1 MSLPDL
7 FQERVP
13 QMRPMT
19 SLRLRLT
26 IPLACVLIAYA
37 GFHAY
42 TTTTTREEIFSEATA
57 GTLRLANTI
66 RRSTRHAMLHSRS
79 EDVHQMIEDVG
90 EQEGID
96 HVRILNKQGAIIYSS
111 DADEINRVVD
121 RKTEACYQCHDAEEP
136 LTKLETSKRARVF
149 RGEHGHRT
157 LAAIEVIYNEPSC
170 WTAECHAHPK
180 GQTLLGVIDIGVSL
194 QEADKRVAQATR
206 EAIVFGVLSTIV
218 ICGLV
223 GWFIHRFVSRPVKRL
238 LECTQKV
245 AQGDLNCQI
254 EATGNDEIGQLAR
267 SFTKMTC
274 DLRRARKEL
283 NDWGCTLEE
292 EVENKTRDLKLA
304 QAQILRSEKLSS
316 LGSLAAGVAHELNS
330 PLMGI
335 MTYAHLAAKRLPDDS
350 SEKEHLEVIVS
361 QADRCATIIK
371 QLLEFSRERPPEKK
385 RQDINAIVEKA
396 VALVEH
402 QSGFHGIEIHRDF
415 APDVPPVMMDAGQM
429 QQVFLNLVVNA
440 GEAMSDGGRLTI
452 QTRALASAVES
463 QPAAGDVSSKK
474 VQIVFRDTG
483 VGIPPEDVVKIFD
496 PFFTSKDVGEGT
508 GLGLAVSYGIIEQ
521 HGGTIGVE
529 STPGKG
535 TVFTITLPVCGFDRN
550 LAEC

>member
-1 MSLPDL
+1 
-7 FQERVP
+7 
-13 QMRPMT
+13 MRPMK

-149 RGEHGHRT
+149 RGDHGHRT

-180 GQTLLGVIDIGVSL
+180 EQTLLGVIDIGVSL

-206 EAIVFGVLSTIV
+206 RAVVFGVFSTIV

-238 LECTQKV
+238 LECTRKV
-245 AQGDLNCQI
+245 AHGDLDCQI
-254 EATGNDEIGQLAR
+254 EVTSNDEIGHLAR
-267 SFTKMTC
+267 SFMNMTC

-283 NDWGCTLEE
+283 SDWGSTLEA

-304 QAQILRSEKLSS
+304 QAQIFRSEKLSS
-316 LGSLAAGVAHELNS
+316 VGLLAAGVAHELNS
-330 PLMGI
+330 PLTGI
-335 MTYAHLAAKRLPDDS
+335 LTFAHLVAQKIPEGS
-350 SEKEHLEVIVS
+350 QESEDLQVVIS
-361 QADRCATIIK
+361 QTERCATIIR
-371 QLLEFSRERPPEKK
+371 QLLDFSRETSPEKK
-385 RQDINAIVEKA
+385 SQDVHAVLDQA

-402 QSGFHGIEIHRDF
+402 QASYHNIEVRRDL
-415 APDVPPVMMDAGQM
+415 ADDLPPVLMDASQM
-429 QQVFLNLVVNA
+429 QQVFLNLLVNA
-440 GEAMSDGGRLTI
+440 GEAMPSGGLLTI
-452 QTRALASAVES
+452 ETRAINH
-463 QPAAGDVSSKK
+463 AANETACGGIE
-474 VQIVFRDTG
+474 IVIRDNG
-483 VGIPPEDVVKIFD
+483 MGIPQASIDKIFD
-496 PFFTSKDVGEGT
+496 PFFTSKDVGQGT
-508 GLGLAVSYGIIEQ
+508 GLGLAVSYGIIER
-521 HGGTIGVE
+521 HGGTISVE
-529 STPGKG
+529 SAPDEG
-535 TVFTITLPVCGFDRN
+535 TTFTITLPRDVP
-550 LAEC
+550 APE

>member
-1 MSLPDL
+1 MP
-7 FQERVP
+7 
-13 QMRPMT
+13 PMG
-19 SLRLRLT
+19 LRLRLV
-26 IPLACVLIAYA
+26 IPLAALLVAY
-37 GFHAY
+37 GGLHAY
-42 TTTTTREEIFSEATA
+42 LAVTTQRTEIFAEATQS
-57 GTLRLANTI
+57 TLTLANTI
-66 RRSTRHAMLHSRS
+66 RRSTRHAMLQSHR
-79 EDVHQMIEDVG
+79 EDVHKMIEDIG
-90 EQEGID
+90 KQEGIE
-96 HVRILNKQGAIIYSS
+96 HVRILNKEGVIMYASEP
-111 DADEINRVVD
+111 DEINRVVD
-121 RKTEACYQCHDAEEP
+121 RNAEACYQCHDAAEP
-136 LTKLETSKRARVF
+136 LTRLETSQRARVF
-149 RGEHGHRT
+149 RTPQGYRT
-157 LAAIEVIYNEPSC
+157 LAAIDVIYNEPSC
-170 WTAECHAHPK
+170 WTASCHVHPK
-180 GQTLLGVIDIGVSL
+180 TQNLLGVIDVGVSL
-194 QEADKRVAQATR
+194 EAADARVVRTTT
-206 EAIVFGVLSTIV
+206 ETILFVVVSTIV
-218 ICGLV
+218 ICALV
-223 GWFIHRFVSRPVKRL
+223 ALLVHLRVNRPVERL
-238 LECTQKV
+238 LECTQQV
-245 AQGDLNCQI
+245 AKGNLECEI
-254 EATGNDEIGQLAR
+254 EVASDDEIGHLAR
-267 SFTKMTC
+267 SFKKMTE
-274 DLRRARKEL
+274 DLRNAQAEL
-283 NDWGCTLEE
+283 SDWALKLEE